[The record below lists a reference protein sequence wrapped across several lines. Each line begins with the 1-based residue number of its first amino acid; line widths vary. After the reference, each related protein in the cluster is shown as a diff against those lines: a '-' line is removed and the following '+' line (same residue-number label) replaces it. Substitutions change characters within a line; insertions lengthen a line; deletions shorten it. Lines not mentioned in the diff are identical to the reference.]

1 MTKQLDQKFR
11 KVQIKTLIFIEGISN
26 EGIIS
31 GNGKYFKEINKKN
44 KVIGVKPANS
54 LVINKG
60 KVINSKEISI
70 LLNILSKVMINV

>member
-11 KVQIKTLIFIEGISN
+11 KVQIKTLIFIEVISN